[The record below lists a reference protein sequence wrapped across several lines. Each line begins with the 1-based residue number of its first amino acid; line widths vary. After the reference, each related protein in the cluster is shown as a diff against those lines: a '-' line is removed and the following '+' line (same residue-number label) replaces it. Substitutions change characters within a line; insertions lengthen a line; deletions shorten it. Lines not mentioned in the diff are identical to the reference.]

1 MYSSMPRTRVNYRLD
16 DRVLAALNDLAGKGK
31 TNQFIEGLLIT
42 FLKDTGRLPKDFDPL
57 SESRGGKRENAGK
70 KKRSP
75 NDPAE
80 AEDSLDK
87 DSGGSSESRSP
98 ADVDAIDSLPET
110 TAGTGR
116 KVKADVDAIDGG
128 EYE

>member
-57 SESRGGKRENAGK
+57 PESRGGRREGAGK
-70 KKRSP
+70 PRRS
-75 NDPAE
+75 
-80 AEDSLDK
+80 K
-87 DSGGSSESRSP
+87 D
-98 ADVDAIDSLPET
+98 DAIDET
-110 TAGTGR
+110 G
-116 KVKADVDAIDGG
+116 DVN
-128 EYE
+128 